1 MGKKNTYKVYRT
13 GSLSGTVI
21 FNIGKA
27 PSKEFTYIKAK
38 RKKGERV
45 YYLDRKYNLVD
56 ASRADTFSLDEAHEI
71 SMKMRNLRKNYEFT
85 IFSTSEPLND
95 RAQKI
100 AEEKPKPV
108 TSKEKAESQKKKP
121 KPSPSNKPSQD
132 PAKHDDGSASPPP
145 KIFIGMIVSHKQFGV
160 GTIIEIDET
169 NTHIRVAFPCGEIQF
184 GYPHGFQNGYL
195 EVKV

>member
-56 ASRADTFSLDEAHEI
+56 ASRADTRLYFRS
-71 SMKMRNLRKNYEFT
+71 R
-85 IFSTSEPLND
+85 
-95 RAQKI
+95 
-100 AEEKPKPV
+100 
-108 TSKEKAESQKKKP
+108 
-121 KPSPSNKPSQD
+121 
-132 PAKHDDGSASPPP
+132 
-145 KIFIGMIVSHKQFGV
+145 
-160 GTIIEIDET
+160 
-169 NTHIRVAFPCGEIQF
+169 
-184 GYPHGFQNGYL
+184 
-195 EVKV
+195 

>member
-1 MGKKNTYKVYRT
+1 MFFKSKKITYET
-13 GSLSGTVI
+13 GSLSGTTI
-21 FNIGKA
+21 PDPAPA

-71 SMKMRNLRKNYEFT
+71 SMEMRNLRKNYEFT

-108 TSKEKAESQKKKP
+108 TSKEKAESQKKP
-121 KPSPSNKPSQD
+121 KPSPSNKSLQD
-132 PAKHDDGSASPPP
+132 PVKHDDDSVPPP
-145 KIFIGMIVSHKQFGV
+145 PPIFIGMIVSHKKYGE
-160 GTIIEIDET
+160 GTIVKFDHENNHLT
-169 NTHIRVAFPCGEIQF
+169 VAFAEGEKIF
-184 GYPHGFQNGYL
+184 LFPDCFENGFL
-195 EVKV
+195 VAKA